1 MGRRL
6 ETKVAEFLGW
16 KNLQPDFSACRNF
29 HLRLDWML
37 IPHYL
42 CLWFC
47 IEVEPDDVGWGCS
60 RCPLAIEG
68 HWVVLK
74 GFHDMLEKSES
85 LDARQWSQRV
95 RFVMGTVGCIH
106 GWPHLLCVDVE
117 EIARENVGKLSQSEV
132 TKRCAAEK
140 CPLSAL
146 CLPYEGLRKAHGE
159 RFTCCL
165 FVTSRGD
172 GEDPFSKMPKARMES
187 RGHKL
192 ATRNSHLTS
201 SSFQAIPSLDDSEG
215 SGGTWRSLP
224 TSLPCVCTHAC
235 GHLCNVCSYICNV
248 EGHRLSLGTL
258 HLAELVGSEAE
269 WAIPTNIYSMQGL
282 HPGGVCIGAD
292 RKHKNHGGMRE
303 DGYISDEHRVMSGD
317 CTRKGRENPLSRPA
331 WGPGVL
337 SLLAEL
343 WGCLYDIHTFRH
355 HSWWLYR
362 SLQLN

>member
-1 MGRRL
+1 MSLVLYWSG
-6 ETKVAEFLGW
+6 AWWCWLG
-16 KNLQPDFSACRNF
+16 LQSLPS
-29 HLRLDWML
+29 
-37 IPHYL
+37 
-42 CLWFC
+42 
-47 IEVEPDDVGWGCS
+47 
-60 RCPLAIEG
+60 G
-68 HWVVLK
+68 HWGPLGCVEGVPWHAGEKWVLGCK
-74 GFHDMLEKSES
+74 AGISE
-85 LDARQWSQRV
+85 
-95 RFVMGTVGCIH
+95 G
-106 GWPHLLCVDVE
+106 
-117 EIARENVGKLSQSEV
+117 EV
-132 TKRCAAEK
+132 CRGDCRLHSWVTT
-140 CPLSAL
+140 SAL
-146 CLPYEGLRKAHGE
+146 CGCWGDCKRKRWEIESEWSDQEVCCREVPSVISCLPYEGLRKAHGE

-224 TSLPCVCTHAC
+224 TSLPCLCTHAR

-269 WAIPTNIYSMQGL
+269 WAIPTNIHSMQGL

-292 RKHKNHGGMRE
+292 RKHKNHGCMRE
-303 DGYISDEHRVMSGD
+303 DGFISDEHRVMSGV
-317 CTRKGRENPLSRPA
+317 CTGKGRENPLSRPA